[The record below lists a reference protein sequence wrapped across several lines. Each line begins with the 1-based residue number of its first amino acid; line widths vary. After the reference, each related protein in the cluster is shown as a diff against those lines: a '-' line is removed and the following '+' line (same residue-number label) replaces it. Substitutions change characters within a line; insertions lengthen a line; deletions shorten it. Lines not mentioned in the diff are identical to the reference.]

1 MSKIIAMIPARIGS
15 QRVPKKNLRLLNGK
29 PLISYSIDA
38 AKESGVFNEIYVNS
52 ESDIFGEIALN
63 KGIRFYKRPDEFASN
78 SSNNDDFAF
87 DFIKNVNGDILI
99 QLVPTSPLI
108 SPQEIKGFV
117 NEMIKKEYDT
127 LISVVNHQ
135 IACIYKDYPINFKLL
150 EPHIS
155 SQQMIPVQ
163 SYATVLMGWKYE
175 TFIQS
180 MSKYGFAYHGADTKI
195 GYFPLKGFSEI
206 DIDNEED
213 FNLAEIAIRY
223 KENISKNI
231 HKQEYYESKKRNN

>member
-1 MSKIIAMIPARIGS
+1 MSRIIAMIPARLGS

-29 PLISYSIDA
+29 PLISYSIEA
-38 AKESGVFNEIYVNS
+38 AKESGVFDEIYVNS
-52 ESDIFGEIALN
+52 ESEIFGEIAIN
-63 KGIRFYKRPDEFASN
+63 QGIRFYKRPEVFASN

-87 DFIKNVNGDILI
+87 DFIKNVDGDILI
-99 QLVPTSPLI
+99 QLLPTSPLI
-108 SPQEIKGFV
+108 SPQEIKDFV
-117 NEMIKKEYDT
+117 NEMIVKQYDT

-135 IACIYKDYPINFKLL
+135 IACIFKDHPINFKLL

-163 SYATVLMGWKYE
+163 SYATVLMAWTYKS
-175 TFIQS
+175 FLNS

-195 GYFPLKGFSEI
+195 GYFTLKGFSEI

-213 FNLAEIAIRY
+213 FHLAEIAIKYR
-223 KENISKNI
+223 ENIKNNI
-231 HKQEYYESKKRNN
+231 IKTEYYESK